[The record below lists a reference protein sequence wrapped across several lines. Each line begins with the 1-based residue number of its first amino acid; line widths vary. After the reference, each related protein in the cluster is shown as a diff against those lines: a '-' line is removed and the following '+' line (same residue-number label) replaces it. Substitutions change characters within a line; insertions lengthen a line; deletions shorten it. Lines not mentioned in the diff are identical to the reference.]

1 MTLHPIRRPRPR
13 GSRAT
18 ALAALAAAAWLGAGA
33 PGLHGQTAT
42 DTPVDVVRSRNEA
55 VSAILEA
62 AGDPVD
68 DATLE
73 RLKDVINGFIDFRE
87 LSRRAL
93 GPHWEARTEQEKAD
107 FVDVFRQLIRNSS
120 VRKLG
125 VYRADSVTYDPPEIS
140 GGEAMLVTVA
150 YRDGSSAEVVYE
162 MHRVEG
168 EWKAYDVIVDG
179 SSTIRTYRDSFN
191 QEIRRGSY
199 EAMYAKL
206 VDRLKEDS

>member
-1 MTLHPIRRPRPR
+1 MNERNTEPLHTRRTR
-13 GSRAT
+13 GVP
-18 ALAALAAAAWLGAGA
+18 LAAFAAAAWLAIGV
-33 PGLHGQTAT
+33 PGLHGQASTES
-42 DTPVDVVRSRNEA
+42 PIDVVRSRNEA
-55 VSAILEA
+55 VSAILET

-73 RLKDVINGFIDFRE
+73 RLKDVINGFIDFQE

-93 GPHWEARTEQEKAD
+93 GPHWDARTEQEKTD

-125 VYRADSVTYDPPEIS
+125 VYRADSVTYNPPEGS
-140 GGEAMLVTVA
+140 GDEITLVTVA
-150 YRDGSSAEVVYE
+150 YRDEGSAEVVYE
-162 MHRVEG
+162 MHRVDG
-168 EWKAYDVIVDG
+168 EWRAYDVIVDG
-179 SSTIRTYRDSFN
+179 SSTVRTYRDSFN

-206 VDRLKEDS
+206 VDRLQRDS

>member
-1 MTLHPIRRPRPR
+1 MRPIRRSRVRVSRP
-13 GSRAT
+13 T
-18 ALAALAAAAWLGAGA
+18 ALAALVVAAWPVAEA
-33 PGLHGQTAT
+33 PGLHGQTANES
-42 DTPVDVVRSRNEA
+42 PVDVVRSRNEA
-55 VSAILEA
+55 VSAILET

-125 VYRADSVTYDPPEIS
+125 VYRADSVAYRAPEIS
-140 GGEAMLVTVA
+140 DGEATLVTVA
-150 YRDGSSAEVVYE
+150 YRDDSSAEVVYE
-162 MHRVEG
+162 MHRVGG
-168 EWKAYDVIVDG
+168 EWLAYDVIVDG
-179 SSTIRTYRDSFN
+179 SSTVRTYRDSFN